1 MSPDKQ
7 HIFTLLSQLQ
17 MLIDTDFEY
26 NENIQE
32 SFNVLCTVLD
42 EEIPE
47 DYVATEYIIL
57 HNRCLKCFLAL

>member
-17 MLIDTDFEY
+17 MLIDNDFED

-32 SFNVLCTVLD
+32 SFNQLCIILD
-42 EEIPE
+42 SEIPE
-47 DYVATEYIIL
+47 DYVSS
-57 HNRCLKCFLAL
+57 

>member
-7 HIFTLLSQLQ
+7 HIFTLMFQLQ

-26 NENIQE
+26 NEKIQDTY
-32 SFNVLCTVLD
+32 NALICALD

-47 DYVATEYIIL
+47 DYIAT
-57 HNRCLKCFLAL
+57 

>member
-17 MLIDTDFEY
+17 MLIDNDFEY

-42 EEIPE
+42 DEIPE
-47 DYVATEYIIL
+47 NYVAS
-57 HNRCLKCFLAL
+57 

>member
-1 MSPDKQ
+1 MSPDKM

-17 MLIDTDFEY
+17 MLIDNDFEY

-47 DYVATEYIIL
+47 DYIAT
-57 HNRCLKCFLAL
+57 

>member
-1 MSPDKQ
+1 MSPDKM

-17 MLIDTDFEY
+17 QLIDTDFEY

-47 DYVATEYIIL
+47 DYVAT
-57 HNRCLKCFLAL
+57 